1 MKLTLVKPFVVVLVS
16 CCASISVVPL
26 THAQTGVWDGIY
38 SQEQATRGKTVYRE
52 TCASC
57 HGEDFRG
64 DSTSPSLIGMSF
76 LFVWEERSLGE
87 LFTSIQ
93 TAMPPTDPNSLSRES
108 YLDVLAYLMQANGFP
123 AGEHALSAESGQ
135 YDQVLITGKP

>member
-1 MKLTLVKPFVVVLVS
+1 MNTAFMKPLAVVLAAFCV
-16 CCASISVVPL
+16 SISAISL
-26 THAQTGVWDGIY
+26 ARAQTSVWDGVY
-38 SQEQATRGKTVYRE
+38 SEEQASRGAANYRE

-76 LFVWEERSLGE
+76 LFIWEERSLGE
-87 LFTSIQ
+87 LFNSIQ
-93 TAMPPTDPNSLSRES
+93 TAMPPTDPNSLTRES
-108 YLDVLAYLMQANGFP
+108 YFEVLAYLMQANGFP
-123 AGEHALSAESGQ
+123 AGERALSAEPGK